1 MAVKAPRSI
10 RKIFT
15 IGCIVSFAA
24 GIAVALVHHIS
35 FFSHLERAAADFR
48 IAAFQ
53 EPIPPSRDIVV
64 LAVDEETLT
73 RFPYRSPVDRAF
85 LSELLRQLDKR
96 MPAVIGVDM
105 LFDQPTEA
113 AKDRALYQTIRTLN
127 TPLFISYTTTP
138 SVVTPAQLEYMNAF
152 VPPEFRAAANL
163 ATDPFD
169 GSVRWIFPGE
179 VDADTPIGFARKAV
193 QLAGRQLPPAEQVE
207 IAWRPQI
214 DSATSTFAI
223 YPAHALAALPIDWFK
238 GKIVLVG
245 AVLSLTDRHRTPLA
259 IAFDDDRGMMPGILV
274 QAHAISTYFEQRS
287 TRRPSSLSGL
297 FFALVMAGL
306 GASIAFLANGLFLTL
321 ALAVI
326 LVLAVWAIAFVGYE
340 HGLPLLPLVAPTLAL
355 SLSLWAVE
363 MWLGRQERFQRQFV
377 QGAFSRYVSPD
388 VVQQLIDDPSRLT
401 VSSRRQVATF
411 IFTDIAGFTS
421 LSESL
426 DSRNLSDLLNAY
438 LDGVCQIV
446 LRHQG
451 TIDKFIG
458 DAVMAIFNAPL
469 ALPDHAERAV
479 RCAIELDK
487 FAQEFR
493 EIHNRRG
500 VPLGVTRIGLHCG
513 QAVVGNFGSHTR
525 MDYTALG
532 DSVNV
537 AARVEGVNKLF
548 GTRICCTQAIVDQCK
563 EVKFLPL
570 GDVLLKGKTLAVALY
585 TPQLISGDFD
595 TQYLAAFRAIER
607 NPDIAIRLFQKLLD
621 TYPDAEL
628 PRFYLDRL
636 MAGITSTHVVMN
648 DK

>member
-1 MAVKAPRSI
+1 MAVKATQSI

-15 IGCIVSFAA
+15 IGCIVSLAA
-24 GIAVALVHHIS
+24 GISVALVRHIS
-35 FFSHLERAAADFR
+35 FFSHLERTAADIR

-53 EPIPPSRDIVV
+53 EPIAPSRDIVV
-64 LAVDEETLT
+64 LAIDEETLA

-113 AKDRALYQTIRTLN
+113 AKDRSLHHTIRSLN

-152 VPPEFRAAANL
+152 VPLELRAAANL

-169 GSVRWIFPGE
+169 GSVRWIFPGQI
-179 VDADTPIGFARKAV
+179 DADMPIGFARKAV

-214 DSATSTFAI
+214 DSATSTFSI
-223 YPAHALAALPIDWFK
+223 YPAHALSTLPSEWFK

-259 IAFDDDRGMMPGILV
+259 IVFDDDRGMMPGILV

-287 TRRPSSLSGL
+287 TRRPSQLTDL
-297 FFALVMAGL
+297 FFTMVMAAL

-321 ALAVI
+321 GLAVI
-326 LVLAVWAIAFVGYE
+326 VIFAVWAMAFVGYE
-340 HGLPLLPLVAPTLAL
+340 HGFPLLPLVAPTLAL
-355 SLSLWAVE
+355 SLSLWALE
-363 MWLGRQERFQRQFV
+363 MWLGRQERSQRQFV

-388 VVQQLIDDPSRLT
+388 VVQQLIDDPSKLT
-401 VSSRRQVATF
+401 VSGHRQMATF

-426 DSRNLSDLLNAY
+426 DSRQLSDLLNSY

-446 LRHQG
+446 LQHQG

-458 DAVMAIFNAPL
+458 DAVMAVFNAPL
-469 ALPDHAERAV
+469 TLADHAERAV

-487 FAQEFR
+487 FAEEFR
-493 EIHNRRG
+493 ETHNRQG
-500 VPLGVTRIGLHCG
+500 VPLGITRIGLHCG

-525 MDYTALG
+525 MDFTALG

-563 EVKFLPL
+563 EVTFLPL
-570 GDVLLKGKTLAVALY
+570 GDVLLKGKTLTVALY
-585 TPQLISGDFD
+585 TPQLISGNFN
-595 TQYLAAFRAIER
+595 TQYIAAYCAIEQ
-607 NPDIAIRLFQKLLD
+607 NPDVAIGLFQTLID

-628 PRFYLDRL
+628 PRFYLERL
-636 MAGITSTHVVMN
+636 MRGVTSTRVVMN